1 MLLAMDTATRRIG
14 LALYDGVD
22 VRHEVNWAS
31 TNRHTVALSQ
41 AVQDALSQ
49 LDLTMDTL
57 EAVAV
62 ATGPGSYTGLRI
74 GVAVAKGLALARH
87 IPLIGIPTL
96 DIIAAAQ
103 PLDPGRKLA
112 AVLEAG
118 RGRYAVGW
126 YQVADERWVTNGAAQ
141 LFTADELNE
150 AIKSPAILAG
160 DLTEEVRAALS
171 RKRVNA
177 QMASPASSLRRAAFL
192 AELAWA
198 RYQAGDVD
206 DPVSLVPTYL
216 QTGQNIPQ

>member
-1 MLLAMDTATRRIG
+1 
-14 LALYDGVD
+14 
-22 VRHEVNWAS
+22 
-31 TNRHTVALSQ
+31 VALSQ

-49 LDLTMDTL
+49 LELTIDVL

-103 PLDPGRKLA
+103 PLDAERKLA
-112 AVLEAG
+112 AILEAG
-118 RGRYAVGW
+118 RGRYAVAW
-126 YQVADERWVTNGAAQ
+126 YQVGGERWAIEGAAQ
-141 LFTADELNE
+141 LLTAEELNE
-150 AIKSPAILAG
+150 AVKAPTILAG
-160 DLTEEVRAALS
+160 DLTEEVRTALS

-177 QMASPASSLRRAAFL
+177 QLASPASSLRRAAFL

-206 DPVSLVPTYL
+206 DPVYLAPTYL

>member
-1 MLLAMDTATRRIG
+1 MDTATRRIG

-49 LDLTMDTL
+49 LELTIDVL

-103 PLDPGRKLA
+103 PLDAERKLA
-112 AVLEAG
+112 AILEAG
-118 RGRYAVGW
+118 RGRYAVAW
-126 YQVADERWVTNGAAQ
+126 YQAGGERWAIEAAAQ
-141 LFTADELNE
+141 LLTAEELNE
-150 AIKSPAILAG
+150 AVKAPTILAG
-160 DLTEEVRAALS
+160 DLTEEVRTALS

-177 QMASPASSLRRAAFL
+177 QLASPASSLRRAAFL

-206 DPVSLVPTYL
+206 DPISLAPTYL